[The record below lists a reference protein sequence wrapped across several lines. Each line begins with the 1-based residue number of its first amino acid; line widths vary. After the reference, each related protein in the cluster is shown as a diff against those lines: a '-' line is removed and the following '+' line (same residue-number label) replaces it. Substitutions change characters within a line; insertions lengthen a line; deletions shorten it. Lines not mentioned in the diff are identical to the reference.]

1 MTRDLMKTELK
12 RLQIKRES
20 LLNEA
25 RRIREI
31 ADSFYA
37 EASSCFFGAMQIE
50 RLLEMCAV
58 IESEPENVKSTLLA
72 GEFPGNDNRFSH
84 PMRVEGDERAWN
96 LYVQVAV
103 AVLRG
108 EATRRST

>member
-58 IESEPENVKSTLLA
+58 IESEPETVKAALLA
-72 GEFPGNDNRFSH
+72 GKFPENDSRFSH
-84 PMRVEGDERAWN
+84 PLRVRGDERAWN
-96 LYVQVAV
+96 LYVREA
-103 AVLRG
+103 AEVLRG
-108 EATRRST
+108 EDTGT